1 MKLKGK
7 GKYQNPLYILAA
19 RKYVINKSNKLVY
32 YVKEEL
38 KFSKGFSGEVISC
51 KVSTNTLRVF
61 HAETTRIRHFHVVS
75 TSYQYGTAAAHF

>member
-19 RKYVINKSNKLVY
+19 REYVINKSNKLVY
-32 YVKEEL
+32 YVKEESR
-38 KFSKGFSGEVISC
+38 FSKGLSGEVIST

-61 HAETTRIRHFHVVS
+61 HVETTRM
-75 TSYQYGTAAAHF
+75 